1 MNIFEKKTQIELAIW
16 NIDRDYKVITEI
28 IVKTIHE
35 VYDKDKQIIFYP
47 DDYDE
52 EEEHDYEYLEK
63 YNYFMGYD
71 RLSFSSYQSEKGGT
85 VLKITRS
92 ILPNS
97 DPTDEF
103 SVRIELFF
111 DNIPFVVDD
120 PNKNRINRQLDD
132 DFLAQINENS
142 TYNKVKALI
151 PNQFMVSTRVDNIQ

>member
-1 MNIFEKKTQIELAIW
+1 MNIFNKKTQIELAIW
-16 NIDRDYKVITEI
+16 NIDREYKVITEI

-35 VYDKDKQIIFYP
+35 VYEKDKQIIFYP

-52 EEEHDYEYLEK
+52 DKEHDYEYLEK

-71 RLSFSSYQSEKGGT
+71 ELSLSSYQSEKGGT
-85 VLKITRS
+85 ILNITRS

-111 DNIPFVVDD
+111 DNIPFVIDNL
-120 PNKNRINRQLDD
+120 NKNRRNGQLND
-132 DFLAQINENS
+132 DFLAQINENI
-142 TYNKVKALI
+142 TYNKVKALV
-151 PNQFMVSTRVDNIQ
+151 PNQFIVRTRVDNIQ